1 MSNGHITWN
10 PYSGE
15 SWADMLGLVDVP
27 LFNPAEQAMK
37 PGNPTLLQD
46 GLAASFAFLSS
57 NGGRLEL
64 LDEPLSWSWSS
75 NVRHLLIID
84 ESVQRMFL
92 RRWDRPAES
101 RQFRAPARGLGAEDF
116 LSLLEQSESPRTPG
130 VIRHVLAAFRVIRN
144 TLSHN
149 SAIESLKLLNGFL
162 MAADEVSRN
171 SGRSEAFTAAQTIGE
186 AMGALDDA
194 DREMSGV
201 DSLPPSVLGLRS
213 RGLSAYFL
221 DPEPRSGCLLFSNLL
236 FRHASSQLY
245 QEAHL
250 EIERDPQGY
259 FDGFAPEDVGRGKLA
274 KDVRYTPVNLARA
287 MIQQAIKALGSLSD
301 RQEPLHILDPACGS
315 GVFLQE
321 SLRELVCIGHT
332 GRVELHGYDISAM
345 AEYITD
351 FCLKHAKAE
360 IQGSG
365 NITTNVVRA
374 NSLEREWQQSDLV
387 LMNPPFVPWIG
398 LPRSQ
403 KELLRETLD
412 EAYKGHAD
420 LAMAFLLKAVR
431 SLKPGGVVASVLPSA
446 LLDTESGRRL
456 RELISRQVDIITVGK
471 FEGYSFFKTSF
482 VEPVFIVL
490 RRKAGVAE
498 GEEPAPA
505 PSAKILIAREGGEDR
520 ALRTLRISDRGE
532 LKEDKQVEIFLVP
545 PSTFDNGAWMPE
557 RKAVYQLKE
566 RLRRLPFPKVNSL
579 FQIHQGI
586 RTGDNK
592 AFLLTAEKFE
602 DVPEEEHAYFRPV
615 AGQGALK
622 NGQLMPSYYVFYPYD
637 ETGRPNIWS
646 EAELRQEVR
655 WYYENYLAERRDIL
669 AERAKVN
676 DWWLLTW
683 ARPWQAGNVSK
694 WVSTYFGAAGSFA
707 YDDEGRYV
715 VVQGYAWLARANLVG
730 ESDPVN
736 LQAAL
741 LNTPLPW
748 AYLTI
753 FNSRLFDQ
761 ILSGHCPR
769 VQDGQF
775 NLSNR
780 FVKEI
785 PIPNLADPHFSA
797 TMLKKL
803 AALGRRIHE
812 GGFESSREEIDQ
824 AAYRAYGLRE
834 DSLTI

>member
-64 LDEPLSWSWSS
+64 LDEALSWSWSS

-221 DPEPRSGCLLFSNLL
+221 DPEPRSGCLLISNLL

-301 RQEPLHILDPACGS
+301 RQEPLRILDPACGS

-321 SLRELVCIGHT
+321 SLRELVRIGHT

-566 RLRRLPFPKVNSL
+566 RLSRLPFPKVNSL

-637 ETGRPNIWS
+637 ETGRPNIRS

-730 ESDPVN
+730 ESDPVD

-769 VQDGQF
+769 VQGGQF